1 MPRYSVT
8 FFVVILMLC
17 FGIFFGIE
25 LATRGMANI
34 QGPAPGYAQ
43 QGQGGVV
50 AQQQGQSS
58 ANGGQSTNA
67 GAAQQSGTS
76 AGAGGKAMPQ
86 AGNAAGAQATASPPT
101 RPQPPQPQPIAADSG
116 INRVGNQIGD
126 MLQSVA
132 HGTIRTIVSLLD
144 SIVN

>member
-43 QGQGGVV
+43 QGQGGLV
-50 AQQQGQSS
+50 AQQGQTS
-58 ANGGQSTNA
+58 ASGGQTANA
-67 GAAQQSGTS
+67 GAAQPSGTS

-86 AGNAAGAQATASPPT
+86 AGNAAGSQATAPPA

-126 MLQSVA
+126 MLQSAA

>member
-43 QGQGGVV
+43 QGQGGLV
-50 AQQQGQSS
+50 AQQGQTS
-58 ANGGQSTNA
+58 ASGGQTANA

-86 AGNAAGAQATASPPT
+86 AGNAAGSQATAPPV
-101 RPQPPQPQPIAADSG
+101 RPQQPQPQPIAADSG

-126 MLQSVA
+126 MLQSAA